1 MRSTRLLQL
10 FPWLTL
16 VDRFSWR
23 HDLNAGLLGAVL
35 ALPQGVAFAT
45 LAGLPPQYGVYGA
58 VVPCI
63 IAALAGSSRH
73 VVTGPTNANSLAL
86 MAALSPLALI
96 GSAHYIDL
104 ALAVTIMVG
113 ILQLMVGG
121 FRLGALAN
129 FVSPSVLLGFT
140 SGAAVLIALYALKDL
155 LGLAPPPGTSAFG
168 ILGFIGMHPDQ
179 IHWQALIVGFVTLA
193 ATLALR
199 RWRPRWPTMLLG
211 LIAGFVCAQLLRAIQ
226 GVQAGIDV
234 VGPIPSAIPPFH
246 VPDVSWADLG
256 ELSSIALALTLVAL
270 GQSLSISKAVAAR
283 SGQALN
289 VNREFV
295 GQGLSN
301 AIGGLFSAYV
311 SCGSLNRSMPNLQA
325 GARTP
330 LAAVFAALLVI
341 VLVAFGGRLIEQ
353 IPLAA
358 IAATLLLVAYGLV
371 DKSRWKEVLKVSRSE
386 TLVSGATFLAT
397 LSIPLDRAVLLGTLV
412 SLVAYL
418 YRTSHPAIRPLLPDP
433 HTPERHFTPI
443 DELPLPRGQECP
455 QLKLVR
461 VEGSVYFGA
470 AQHVGDQ
477 LQSFRR
483 EAPGQRHAL
492 FMVKSMNFIDLAGN
506 DLWRHEMNERRGYG
520 GDIYFHRPRTPVMQM
535 FAQTGLIE
543 ELGDGHV
550 FSSKNQALQRIYER
564 LDLDVCR
571 SCTARVF
578 KECEARIQASVE
590 VVDRDTITVRQL
602 DADDK

>member
-1 MRSTRLLQL
+1 MRFSRLTQV
-10 FPWLTL
+10 FPWLAL

-63 IAALAGSSRH
+63 VAALAGSSRH
-73 VVTGPTNANSLAL
+73 VITGPTNANSLAL
-86 MAALSPLALI
+86 MAALAPLAI
-96 GSAHYIDL
+96 VGSTHYIDL

-113 ILQLMVGG
+113 VLQLMVGG

-140 SGAAVLIALYALKDL
+140 TGAAVLIALFALKDL
-155 LGLAPPPGTSAFG
+155 FGLSPPPGTSAFS
-168 ILGFIGMHPDQ
+168 ILGLIALHPGSL
-179 IHWQALIVGFVTLA
+179 HWQAPLVGAVTLL

-199 RWRPRWPTMLLG
+199 QWRPRWPTMLLG
-211 LIAGFVCAQLLRAIQ
+211 LLAGFACAQILMWVQ
-226 GVQAGIDV
+226 GEGAHIAV
-234 VGPIPSAIPPFH
+234 VGPIPSALPPFR
-246 VPDVSWADLG
+246 VPDVSWQDLG

-283 SGQALN
+283 SGQTLN

-301 AIGGLFSAYV
+301 AVGGLFSAYV
-311 SCGSLNRSMPNLQA
+311 SCGSLNRSMPNLEA

-330 LAAVFAALLVI
+330 LAAVFAALLVV
-341 VLVAFGGRLIEQ
+341 VLVAFGGGLIAQ

-358 IAATLLLVAYGLV
+358 IAATLLLVAYGLI
-371 DKSRWKEVLKVSRSE
+371 DIARWKQVLSVSRTE
-386 TLVSGATFLAT
+386 TLVAGVTFLAT
-397 LSIPLDRAVLLGTLV
+397 LSIPMDRAVLLGTLV

-418 YRTSHPAIRPLLPDP
+418 YRTSHPAIRPLLPSPTAD
-433 HTPERHFTPI
+433 RRFTPI
-443 DELPLPRGQECP
+443 DELPLPVGEECP

-470 AQHVGDQ
+470 VQHVTDQ
-477 LQSFRR
+477 LQLFRR
-483 EAPGQRHAL
+483 LKPDQRHAL

-506 DLWRHEMNERRGYG
+506 DLWQHEMRERRAVG

-535 FAQTGLIE
+535 LGETGMLT

-550 FSSKNQALQRIYER
+550 FASKDQALRSIYER
-564 LDLDVCR
+564 LDPERCR
-571 SCTARVF
+571 TCSVRVF
-578 KECEARIQASVE
+578 KECEARANDGEAERIK
-590 VVDRDTITVRQL
+590 VVPTG
-602 DADDK
+602 